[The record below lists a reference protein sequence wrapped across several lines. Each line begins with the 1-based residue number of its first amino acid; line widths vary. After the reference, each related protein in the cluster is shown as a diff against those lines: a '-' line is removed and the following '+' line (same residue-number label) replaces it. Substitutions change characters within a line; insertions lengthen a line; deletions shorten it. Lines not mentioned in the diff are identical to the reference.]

1 MRARASRAGLSRAG
15 GQSNMQNVA
24 PQQPRPDDGPEW
36 ARWGAACWAAAKA
49 GAARHRREC
58 PGTVGPY
65 FAGPAGFSG
74 GRAIPSSMRE
84 SMNGKNGFAD
94 MRISESSET
103 ISVPVSPRS
112 AIAPRFTP

>member
-1 MRARASRAGLSRAG
+1 MHRNTTPLTGAVGAGTARGAVPEFAGPGYFGA
-15 GQSNMQNVA
+15 
-24 PQQPRPDDGPEW
+24 
-36 ARWGAACWAAAKA
+36 GAAC
-49 GAARHRREC
+49 
-58 PGTVGPY
+58 
-65 FAGPAGFSG
+65 PAG
-74 GRAIPSSMRE
+74 RPIPSSMRE

>member
-1 MRARASRAGLSRAG
+1 MLLRNNPPGRPPPAGRRGRTRRGVERMPDALRGSFG
-15 GQSNMQNVA
+15 A
-24 PQQPRPDDGPEW
+24 PEG
-36 ARWGAACWAAAKA
+36 
-49 GAARHRREC
+49 C
-58 PGTVGPY
+58 PG
-65 FAGPAGFSG
+65 
-74 GRAIPSSMRE
+74 GRGITSSMRE